1 MILVEDAVGIF
12 YTQTDECLY
21 SLFAAYIGYNSAKIE
36 NYIFLSFSLTVLAV
50 VIYSQAL
57 AIYPAMQRMCVAT
70 GYRSA
75 VSVPSDSRQ
84 EDKQLCRNT
93 S

>member
-21 SLFAAYIGYNSAKIE
+21 SLFAAYIAITPPKSKT
-36 NYIFLSFSLTVLAV
+36 IFFIIFSYSLAV

-75 VSVPSDSRQ
+75 VSVPVILVR

>member
-36 NYIFLSFSLTVLAV
+36 TIFFIIFSYDLAV

-84 EDKQLCRNT
+84 GR
-93 S
+93 

>member
-36 NYIFLSFSLTVLAV
+36 NYIFIIFSYDLAV

-84 EDKQLCRNT
+84 EDEQLCRNT